1 MFERNGN
8 DASIV
13 AHQVTGFVVH
23 FKHDYGFI
31 RPDDKSF
38 DDLFF
43 HVRDVEP
50 WREGFKHITGRQQ
63 ERVIDKPDGST
74 TVIPHF
80 PGEKV
85 KFDIKES
92 GKTIQTKNGPKK
104 GFKAVNIEM
113 LTEFEGSNVIEG
125 KENNERKI

>member
-13 AHQVTGFVVH
+13 AYQVSGTVVY

-31 RPDDKSF
+31 RPDDKKF

-50 WREGFKHITGRQQ
+50 WRDGFKHITGRQQ
-63 ERVIDKPDGST
+63 ERIIENQDGTST
-74 TVIPHF
+74 IIPYF

-85 KFDIKES
+85 KFDVKES
-92 GKTIQTKNGPKK
+92 GKMVMGRTGMKK
-104 GFKAVNIEM
+104 GFKAVNIEL
-113 LTEFEGSNVIEG
+113 LTEFRGSEVITG
-125 KENNERKI
+125 KEKNERK